1 MSGLLRVPVCGEC
14 VRTMVANVRFKVVRE
29 NVHVQLYFKRPLFNW
44 NEVHTR
50 FFEMIYDL
58 LGQRLNVQ
66 PSEFS
71 TNPTNTLGE
80 ARAKY
85 NVYGG
90 GSSVSLLAD
99 RIAFEFPSLAPT
111 ELPIVHE
118 IMGKVHD
125 GFRDHFSEI
134 EQGRVEVQDY
144 AHLDIGSQ
152 EAVNTFLNRFQVQG
166 VAEAFGSGVINVPS
180 AKFTVISE
188 DGSWQS
194 AITVERSQMQTSALF
209 GATQLSLHKF
219 TPTQSYL
226 EKAGV
231 VFDITK
237 RCLLAVGLENEDAA
251 T

>member
-1 MSGLLRVPVCGEC
+1 M
-14 VRTMVANVRFKVVRE
+14 VRE
-29 NVHVQLYFKRPLFNW
+29 NVHVQLYFKRPLFKW
-44 NEVHTR
+44 NDVHTR

-71 TNPTNTLGE
+71 TVPTNTLGE
-80 ARAKY
+80 ARAKF

-90 GSSVSLLAD
+90 TSSVSLLAD
-99 RIAFEFPSLAPT
+99 RIAFDFPSLFPSD
-111 ELPIVHE
+111 LPIVHE
-118 IMGKVHD
+118 IMGTIHD
-125 GFRDHFSEI
+125 RFRDHFSEI
-134 EQGRVEVQDY
+134 EQGKVEVQDY

-152 EAVNTFLNRFQVQG
+152 EAVSTFLNKFQVQG
-166 VAEAFGSGVINVPS
+166 VAAAFGPDVRNIPA

-194 AITVERSQMQTSALF
+194 AITIERSQMQTSALF
-209 GATQLSLHKF
+209 AAAQISLYKF
-219 TPTQSYL
+219 SPTQSYL

-237 RCLLAVGLENEDAA
+237 RCLVAVNLENEDAA